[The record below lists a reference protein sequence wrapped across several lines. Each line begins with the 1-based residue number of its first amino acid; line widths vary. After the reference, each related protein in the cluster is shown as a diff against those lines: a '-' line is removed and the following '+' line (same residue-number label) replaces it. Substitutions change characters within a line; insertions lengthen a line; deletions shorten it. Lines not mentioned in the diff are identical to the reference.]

1 MSGHG
6 AGQVRGA
13 SAAGAVA
20 AVMRGDTAPRAV
32 VAGVVTRTS
41 RDVAVGGLA
50 DLAGT
55 PVTRDTAFDLASV
68 SKVAATTTALLRLV
82 STGDLGVDDPVDR
95 FLPGTACAPGTTVRH
110 LLQHR
115 AGLWEWQPLYLDPAP
130 ADAVVD
136 ALPLRYGLDEGR
148 HYSDL
153 GFILLG
159 RLITAVTGLP
169 LDAAV
174 RELVT
179 APLGLAHT
187 GYGPVGPPVASSGIG
202 DAAERRMVATGDP
215 YPILTSR
222 RHFPW
227 REDEIAGSV
236 NDGNCFHALGGVSGH
251 AGLFGTV
258 DDLLTLGAALA
269 DADRHTDLWHPD
281 AVADFFRDGPDAG
294 QALGWR
300 SDTVP
305 VDGRPTRLL
314 WHPGYTGCAL
324 GLVPATGTAAV
335 LLSTRLLAA
344 EIAPTET
351 LWRAALPALLD
362 PEGTS
367 TP

>member
-1 MSGHG
+1 M
-6 AGQVRGA
+6 
-13 SAAGAVA
+13 SAAEAIAAVLAGPTAPRGAVA
-20 AVMRGDTAPRAV
+20 GVATRMGRDTAA
-32 VAGVVTRTS
+32 
-41 RDVAVGGLA
+41 GGLA

-55 PVTRDTAFDLASV
+55 PVTTDTAFDLASV
-68 SKVAATTTALLRLV
+68 TKVAATTTAILRLV
-82 STGDLGVDDPVDR
+82 SRGDLRFDDPVDR
-95 FLPGTACAPGTTVRH
+95 FVPGTACAPGTTVRH
-110 LLQHR
+110 LLLHR
-115 AGLWEWQPLYLDPAP
+115 AGLWEWQPLYLDGTNDGAAA
-130 ADAVVD
+130 ADT
-136 ALPLRYGLDEGR
+136 LPLRYGVDEGR

-153 GFILLG
+153 GFLILG
-159 RLITAVTGLP
+159 RIIAAATGLP

-179 APLGLAHT
+179 GPLGLTRT
-187 GYGPVGPPVASSGIG
+187 GYGPVSGRVASSAGNG
-202 DAAERRMVATGDP
+202 DAAERRMVATGTP

-227 REDEIAGSV
+227 REGEITGVA
-236 NDGNCFHALGGVSGH
+236 NDGNCFHALHGVSGH

-258 DDLLTLGAALA
+258 DELLTLGVALA
-269 DADRHTDLWHPD
+269 APESHPELWDP
-281 AVADFFRDGPDAG
+281 ALVTELFRDGPDPG

-300 SDTVP
+300 SDTVTA
-305 VDGRPTRLL
+305 DGRSTRVL

-324 GLVPATGTAAV
+324 GVVPATGTAVV
-335 LLSTRLLAA
+335 LLANRLFAD

>member
-1 MSGHG
+1 M
-6 AGQVRGA
+6 
-13 SAAGAVA
+13 SAAEAIAAVLTGPTAPRGAVA
-20 AVMRGDTAPRAV
+20 G
-32 VAGVVTRTS
+32 VATRTS
-41 RDVAVGGLA
+41 RDTAAGGFA

-55 PVTRDTAFDLASV
+55 PVTTETAFDLASV
-68 SKVAATTTALLRLV
+68 TKVAATTTALLGLASR
-82 STGDLGVDDPVDR
+82 GDLRFDDPVDR
-95 FLPGTACAPGTTVRH
+95 FVSGTACAPGTTVRH
-110 LLQHR
+110 LLLHR
-115 AGLWEWQPLYLDPAP
+115 AGLWEWQPLYLDGTHVDGAAA
-130 ADAVVD
+130 ADT
-136 ALPLRYGLDEGR
+136 LPLRYGVDDGR

-153 GFILLG
+153 GFLILG
-159 RLITAVTGLP
+159 RIIAAVTGLS

-179 APLGLAHT
+179 GPLGLTRT
-187 GYGPVGPPVASSGIG
+187 GYGPVPGPVASSTGDG
-202 DAAERRMVATGDP
+202 DAAERRMVATGTP

-227 REDEIAGSV
+227 REGEITGVV
-236 NDGNCFHALGGVSGH
+236 NDGNCFHALHGVSGH

-258 DDLLTLGAALA
+258 DELLTLGVALA
-269 DADRHTDLWHPD
+269 DPEVPHDLWDP
-281 AVADFFRDGPDAG
+281 ALVAELFRDGPDPG

-300 SDTVP
+300 SDTVTA
-305 VDGRPTRLL
+305 DGRPTRML

-324 GLVPATGTAAV
+324 GVVPATGTAVV
-335 LLSTRLLAA
+335 LLANRLFAD